1 MQKFFFIGDR
11 SYYDIY
17 NQKPPVINNLRIH
30 ERLQHS
36 HVSNNNPVDYT
47 SIHNMGISSVEIIKF
62 EGFNNN
68 YMQLPTM
75 YPWSSLSWMP
85 LQFQN

>member
-1 MQKFFFIGDR
+1 MHNFFLGDR
-11 SYYDIY
+11 SYCGIY
-17 NQKPPVINNLRIH
+17 NQKSPVTNNLRIH
-30 ERLQHS
+30 ERLHHS
-36 HVSNNNPVDYT
+36 HVSNNNATDYT
-47 SIHNMGISSVEIIKF
+47 DIHNDISSVEIVKF

-75 YPWSSLSWMP
+75 YPWPSLSWMP